1 MAFFLLCITMRVTG
15 CAVLIVL
22 MMALSI
28 NVNGQENQISS
39 DIIWDTDRSHSG
51 TIIVSSGYSLTI
63 ENSVV
68 SMEAGSRIV
77 VEEGAS
83 LMISESEITTPE
95 PPKGIVGFGHG
106 IGNSASSFMIPASD
120 YDEDFRAFISPS
132 EGGSF
137 FGFEFVV
144 NDDESIYGNESEL
157 MLEFD
162 SDASDTWITVLG
174 FPTSSVGIAGLEL
187 EFDDSNTIQIPGI
200 ELETRNMR
208 PYGAAAYEIVSS
220 GSVHISGSIVLGGS
234 LQLDGNTII
243 SQTALNRST
252 PIMAMSNVSNMSL
265 SNVSIGWSMDD
276 HDLRMGPSTVLSA
289 NSVDWTGGL
298 TDRWE
303 RRVGQQMVEFS
314 SSDVIYRVDGLGYQQ
329 SNMGSLISD
338 QNGIGLVG
346 SGIERVVEI
355 GWALDSDEYSQSPI
369 WAEEAFI
376 ITESFR
382 TAWNPQSEVQD
393 YGGRVAVDWNKS
405 TIIAMAGSPDIVS
418 WESPDILILSIDYGE
433 NLDADPNEGWRANL
447 TISNKGN
454 ADAIVYF
461 ICDDAQTGLRQSIGD
476 AYVGGLV
483 ESDDTAIFP
492 INWTPAGEGEM
503 ALTCKILTPSQLVN
517 ENFWGGGSITTPL
530 IDFLNSEEDDV
541 GSVVPALVAMAG
553 VGILFGAYLMRRS
566 QST

>member
-51 TIIVSSGYSLTI
+51 TIIVSSGFSLTI

-208 PYGAAAYEIVSS
+208 PFGTAAYEIVSS
-220 GSVHISGSIVLGGS
+220 GSVLISGSTVLGGN

-243 SQTALNRST
+243 SQTSLNRST
-252 PIMAMSNVSNMSL
+252 PIMAMSNAANMSL

-289 NSVDWTGGL
+289 NSVNWTGGL

-355 GWALDSDEYSQSPI
+355 GWALDSEQYSQSPI

-405 TIIAMAGSPDIVS
+405 TIIAKAGSPDIVS
-418 WESPDILILSIDYGE
+418 WETPDILILSIDYGE
-433 NLDADPNEGWRANL
+433 NLDADPYEGWRANL
-447 TISNKGN
+447 TISNTGS

-461 ICDDAQTGLRQSIGD
+461 VCDEAQTGLRQSIGD

-483 ESDDTAIFP
+483 ESGDTAMFP

-503 ALTCKILTPSQLVN
+503 AMTCTILTPSQLVD
-517 ENFWGGGSITTPL
+517 EDHWGGGSITTPL
-530 IDFLNSEEDDV
+530 IDFQYTVENGA
-541 GSVVPALVAMAG
+541 GSVVPALIAMAG
-553 VGILFGAYLMRRS
+553 VGILIGIFLIRRS
-566 QST
+566 Y

>member
-68 SMEAGSRIV
+68 SMEVGSRIV

-382 TAWNPQSEVQD
+382 TAWNPQSEVQN

-553 VGILFGAYLMRRS
+553 VGILIGAYLMRRS

>member
-1 MAFFLLCITMRVTG
+1 MAFFLLCLIMRVTG
-15 CAVLIVL
+15 CAILIAL
-22 MMALSI
+22 IMALSM

-51 TIIVSSGYSLTI
+51 TITVSKGFSLTV

-68 SMEAGSRIV
+68 NMEAGSRIV
-77 VEEGAS
+77 VEEGAT
-83 LMISESEITTPE
+83 LIISESEITTSN
-95 PPKGIVGFGHG
+95 PPQGIVGFGHG
-106 IGNSASSFMIPASD
+106 IGSSASSFMIPASD
-120 YDEDFRAFISPS
+120 YDGSFRASISPF

-137 FGFEFVV
+137 FGFEFIV

-157 MLEFD
+157 VLEFD

-200 ELETRNMR
+200 DLETRNMR
-208 PYGAAAYEIVSS
+208 PYGTAGYEILSS
-220 GSVHISGSIVLGGS
+220 GSVHISGSTILGGD

-243 SQTALNRST
+243 SHTALNRST
-252 PIMAMSNVSNMSL
+252 PIMAMSNAANMSL

-276 HDLRMGPSTVLSA
+276 HDLRMGPSTTLSA
-289 NSVDWTGGL
+289 ISVDWTGGL

-314 SSDVIYRVDGLGYQQ
+314 SSDVVYRVDGLGYQQ

-338 QNGIGLVG
+338 QNGLGLVG

-355 GWALDSDEYSQSPI
+355 GWALDSEQYSQSPI

-405 TIIAMAGSPDIVS
+405 TIIAKAGSPDIVS
-418 WESPDILILSIDYGE
+418 WETPDILILSIDYGE

-447 TISNKGN
+447 TISNTGS

-461 ICDDAQTGLRQSIGD
+461 VCDEAQTGLRQSIGD

-483 ESDDTAIFP
+483 EAGDTSMFP

-503 ALTCKILTPSQLVN
+503 ALACTILTPSQLVN
-517 ENFWGGGSITTPL
+517 EDHWGGGSITTPL
-530 IDFLNSEEDDV
+530 IDFQYTEENGA

-553 VGILFGAYLMRRS
+553 VGILIGVFLIKRS
-566 QST
+566 YST

>member
-51 TIIVSSGYSLTI
+51 TIIVSSGFSLTI

-208 PYGAAAYEIVSS
+208 PFGTAAYEIVSS
-220 GSVHISGSIVLGGS
+220 GSVHISGSTVLGGN

-243 SQTALNRST
+243 SQTSLNRST
-252 PIMAMSNVSNMSL
+252 PIMAMSNAANMSL

-289 NSVDWTGGL
+289 NSVNWTGGL

-355 GWALDSDEYSQSPI
+355 GWALDSEQYSQSPI

-405 TIIAMAGSPDIVS
+405 TIIAKAGSPDIVS
-418 WESPDILILSIDYGE
+418 WETPDILILSIDYGE
-433 NLDADPNEGWRANL
+433 NLDADPYEGWRANL
-447 TISNKGN
+447 TISNTGS

-461 ICDDAQTGLRQSIGD
+461 VCDEAQTGLRQSIGD

-483 ESDDTAIFP
+483 ESGDTAMFP

-503 ALTCKILTPSQLVN
+503 AMTCTILTPSQLVN
-517 ENFWGGGSITTPL
+517 EDHWGGGSITTPL
-530 IDFLNSEEDDV
+530 IDFQYTVENGA
-541 GSVVPALVAMAG
+541 GSVVPALIAMAG
-553 VGILFGAYLMRRS
+553 VGILIGVFLIRRS
-566 QST
+566 Y

>member
-51 TIIVSSGYSLTI
+51 TIIVSSGFSLTI

-208 PYGAAAYEIVSS
+208 PFGTAAYEIVSS
-220 GSVHISGSIVLGGS
+220 GSVHISGSTVLGGN

-243 SQTALNRST
+243 SQTSLNRST
-252 PIMAMSNVSNMSL
+252 PIMAMSNAANMSL

-289 NSVDWTGGL
+289 NSVNWTGGL

-355 GWALDSDEYSQSPI
+355 GWALDSEQYSQSPI

-405 TIIAMAGSPDIVS
+405 TIIAKAGSPDIVS
-418 WESPDILILSIDYGE
+418 WETPDILILSIDYGE
-433 NLDADPNEGWRANL
+433 NLDADPYEGWRANL
-447 TISNKGN
+447 TISNTGS

-461 ICDDAQTGLRQSIGD
+461 VCDEAQTGLRQSIGD

-483 ESDDTAIFP
+483 ESGDTAMFP

-503 ALTCKILTPSQLVN
+503 AMTCTILTPSQLVD
-517 ENFWGGGSITTPL
+517 EDHWGGGSITTPL
-530 IDFLNSEEDDV
+530 IDFQYTVENGA
-541 GSVVPALVAMAG
+541 GSVVPALIAMAG
-553 VGILFGAYLMRRS
+553 VGILIGIFLIRRS
-566 QST
+566 Y

>member
-1 MAFFLLCITMRVTG
+1 MAFFLLCLIMRVTG
-15 CAVLIVL
+15 CAILIALV
-22 MMALSI
+22 MALSM

-51 TIIVSSGYSLTI
+51 TITVSKGFSLTV

-68 SMEAGSRIV
+68 NMEAGSRIV
-77 VEEGAS
+77 VEEGAT
-83 LMISESEITTPE
+83 LIISESEITTSN
-95 PPKGIVGFGHG
+95 PPQGIVGFGHG
-106 IGNSASSFMIPASD
+106 IGSSASSFMIPASD
-120 YDEDFRAFISPS
+120 YDGNFRASISPF

-137 FGFEFVV
+137 FGFEFIV

-157 MLEFD
+157 VLEFD

-200 ELETRNMR
+200 DLETRNMR
-208 PYGAAAYEIVSS
+208 PYGTAGYEILSS
-220 GSVHISGSIVLGGS
+220 GSVHISGSTILGGD

-243 SQTALNRST
+243 SHTALNRST
-252 PIMAMSNVSNMSL
+252 PIMAMSNAANMSL

-276 HDLRMGPSTVLSA
+276 HDLRMGPSTTLSA
-289 NSVDWTGGL
+289 ISVDWTGGL

-314 SSDVIYRVDGLGYQQ
+314 SSDVVYRVDGLGYQQ

-338 QNGIGLVG
+338 QNGLGLVG

-355 GWALDSDEYSQSPI
+355 GWALDSEQYSQSPI

-405 TIIAMAGSPDIVS
+405 TIIAKAGSPDIVS
-418 WESPDILILSIDYGE
+418 WETPDILILSIDYGE

-447 TISNKGN
+447 TISNTGS

-461 ICDDAQTGLRQSIGD
+461 VCDEAQTGLRQSIGD

-483 ESDDTAIFP
+483 EAGDTSMFP

-503 ALTCKILTPSQLVN
+503 ALACTILTPSQLVN
-517 ENFWGGGSITTPL
+517 EDHWGGGSITTPL
-530 IDFLNSEEDDV
+530 IDFQYTEED
-541 GSVVPALVAMAG
+541 GASSVIPALVAMAG
-553 VGILFGAYLMRRS
+553 IGILIGVFLIRRS
-566 QST
+566 

>member
-1 MAFFLLCITMRVTG
+1 MALFLLCIIMRVTG
-15 CAVLIVL
+15 CAILIAL
-22 MMALSI
+22 IMALSM

-51 TIIVSSGYSLTI
+51 TITVSKGFSLTV

-68 SMEAGSRIV
+68 NMEAGSRIV
-77 VEEGAS
+77 VEEGAT
-83 LMISESEITTPE
+83 LIISESEITTSN
-95 PPKGIVGFGHG
+95 PPQGIVGFGHG
-106 IGNSASSFMIPASD
+106 IGSSASSFMIPASD
-120 YDEDFRAFISPS
+120 YDGNFRASISPF

-137 FGFEFVV
+137 FGFEFII

-157 MLEFD
+157 VLEFD

-200 ELETRNMR
+200 DLETRNMR
-208 PYGAAAYEIVSS
+208 PYGTAGYEILSS
-220 GSVHISGSIVLGGS
+220 GSVHISGSTILGGD

-243 SQTALNRST
+243 SHTALNRST
-252 PIMAMSNVSNMSL
+252 PIMAMSNAANMSL

-276 HDLRMGPSTVLSA
+276 HDLRMGPSTTLSA
-289 NSVDWTGGL
+289 ISVDWTGGL

-314 SSDVIYRVDGLGYQQ
+314 SSDVVYRVDGLGYQQ

-338 QNGIGLVG
+338 QNGLGLVG

-355 GWALDSDEYSQSPI
+355 GWALDSEQYSQSPI

-405 TIIAMAGSPDIVS
+405 TIIAKAGSPDIVS
-418 WESPDILILSIDYGE
+418 WETPDILILSIDYGE
-433 NLDADPNEGWRANL
+433 NLDADPYEGWRANL
-447 TISNKGN
+447 TISNTGS

-461 ICDDAQTGLRQSIGD
+461 VCDEAQTGLRQSIGD

-483 ESDDTAIFP
+483 KSGDTAMFP

-503 ALTCKILTPSQLVN
+503 AMTCTILTPSQLVN
-517 ENFWGGGSITTPL
+517 EDHWGGGSITTPL
-530 IDFLNSEEDDV
+530 IDFQYTVENDA
-541 GSVVPALVAMAG
+541 GSVVPALIAMAG
-553 VGILFGAYLMRRS
+553 VGILIGVFLIRRS
-566 QST
+566 Y

>member
-1 MAFFLLCITMRVTG
+1 MAFFLLCFIMRVTG
-15 CAVLIVL
+15 CAVLIAL
-22 MMALSI
+22 IMALSM

-51 TIIVSSGYSLTI
+51 TITVSKGFSLTV
-63 ENSVV
+63 ENSVIN
-68 SMEAGSRIV
+68 MEAGSRII
-77 VEEGAS
+77 VEEGAT
-83 LMISESEITTPE
+83 LIISESEITTSE
-95 PPKGIVGFGHG
+95 PPQGIVGFGHG
-106 IGNSASSFMIPASD
+106 IGSSASSFMIPASD
-120 YDEDFRAFISPS
+120 YDGDFRASISPF

-137 FGFEFVV
+137 FGFEFIV

-157 MLEFD
+157 VLEFD

-200 ELETRNMR
+200 DLETRNMR
-208 PYGAAAYEIVSS
+208 PYGTAGYEILSN
-220 GSVHISGSIVLGGS
+220 GYVHISGSTILGGD

-243 SQTALNRST
+243 SHTAFNRST
-252 PIMAMSNVSNMSL
+252 PIMAMSNAANMSL
-265 SNVSIGWSMDD
+265 SNVSIDWSMDD
-276 HDLRMGPSTVLSA
+276 HDLRMGPSTSLSA
-289 NSVDWTGGL
+289 ISVDWTGGL

-314 SSDVIYRVDGLGYQQ
+314 SSGVVYRVDGLGYQQ
-329 SNMGSLISD
+329 SNMGSLVSD
-338 QNGIGLVG
+338 QNGLGLVG
-346 SGIERVVEI
+346 SGMERVVEI
-355 GWALDSDEYSQSPI
+355 GWALDSEQYSQSPI

-405 TIIAMAGSPDIVS
+405 TIIAKAGSPDIVS
-418 WESPDILILSIDYGE
+418 WETPDILILSIDYGE

-447 TISNKGN
+447 TISNTGS

-461 ICDDAQTGLRQSIGD
+461 VCDDAQTGLRQSIGD

-483 ESDDTAIFP
+483 ESGDTSIFP
-492 INWTPAGEGEM
+492 INWTPVGEGEM
-503 ALTCKILTPSQLVN
+503 ALTCTILTPSQLVI
-517 ENFWGGGSITTPL
+517 EDYWGGGSITTPL
-530 IDFLNSEEDDV
+530 IDFQYKEENDA

-553 VGILFGAYLMRRS
+553 VGILIGLFLMKRS

>member
-1 MAFFLLCITMRVTG
+1 MRVTG

-187 EFDDSNTIQIPGI
+187 EFDDSNTIRIPGI

-208 PYGAAAYEIVSS
+208 PFGTAAYEIVPS
-220 GSVHISGSIVLGGS
+220 GSVLISGSTVLGGN
-234 LQLDGNTII
+234 LQLDGDTII
-243 SQTALNRST
+243 SQTVLNRST

-483 ESDDTAIFP
+483 ESDDIAIFP

-530 IDFLNSEEDDV
+530 IDFLHSEEDDA

-553 VGILFGAYLMRRS
+553 VGILIGAYLMRRS

>member
-162 SDASDTWITVLG
+162 SEASDTWITVLG

-220 GSVHISGSIVLGGS
+220 GSVHISGSSVLGGS

-433 NLDADPNEGWRANL
+433 NLDADPTEGWRANL

-530 IDFLNSEEDDV
+530 IDFLYSEEDDA

-553 VGILFGAYLMRRS
+553 VGILIGAYLMRRS

>member
-51 TIIVSSGYSLTI
+51 TIIVSSGFSLTI

-208 PYGAAAYEIVSS
+208 PFGTAAYEIVSS
-220 GSVHISGSIVLGGS
+220 GSVLISGSTVLGGN

-243 SQTALNRST
+243 SQTSLNRST
-252 PIMAMSNVSNMSL
+252 PIMAMSNAANMSL

-289 NSVDWTGGL
+289 NSVNWTGGL

-355 GWALDSDEYSQSPI
+355 GWALDSEQYSQSPI

-405 TIIAMAGSPDIVS
+405 TIIAKAGSPDIVS
-418 WESPDILILSIDYGE
+418 WETPDILILSIDYGE
-433 NLDADPNEGWRANL
+433 NLDADPYEGWRANL
-447 TISNKGN
+447 TISNTGS

-461 ICDDAQTGLRQSIGD
+461 VCDEAQTGLRQSIGD

-483 ESDDTAIFP
+483 ESGDTAMFP

-503 ALTCKILTPSQLVN
+503 AMTCTILTPSQLVN
-517 ENFWGGGSITTPL
+517 EDHWGGGSITTPL
-530 IDFLNSEEDDV
+530 IDFQYTVENGA
-541 GSVVPALVAMAG
+541 GSVVPALIAMAG
-553 VGILFGAYLMRRS
+553 VGILIGVFLIRRS
-566 QST
+566 Y

>member
-1 MAFFLLCITMRVTG
+1 MAFFLLCLIMRVTG
-15 CAVLIVL
+15 CAILIAL
-22 MMALSI
+22 IMALSM

-51 TIIVSSGYSLTI
+51 TITVSKGFSLTV

-68 SMEAGSRIV
+68 NMEAGSRIV
-77 VEEGAS
+77 VEEGAT
-83 LMISESEITTPE
+83 LIISESEITTSN
-95 PPKGIVGFGHG
+95 PPQGIVGFGHG
-106 IGNSASSFMIPASD
+106 IGSSASSFMIPASD
-120 YDEDFRAFISPS
+120 YDGNFRASISPF

-137 FGFEFVV
+137 FGFEFIV

-157 MLEFD
+157 VLEFD

-174 FPTSSVGIAGLEL
+174 FPTGSVGIAGLEL

-208 PYGAAAYEIVSS
+208 PFGTAGYEIVSS
-220 GSVHISGSIVLGGS
+220 GSVHISGSTILGGN

-252 PIMAMSNVSNMSL
+252 PIMAMSNAANMSL

-276 HDLRMGPSTVLSA
+276 HDLRMGPSTTLSA
-289 NSVDWTGGL
+289 NSVNWTGGL

-314 SSDVIYRVDGLGYQQ
+314 SSDVVYRVEGLGYQQ
-329 SNMGSLISD
+329 SSMGSLISD
-338 QNGIGLVG
+338 QNGLGLVG

-355 GWALDSDEYSQSPI
+355 GWALDSEQYSQSPI

-405 TIIAMAGSPDIVS
+405 TIIAKAGSPDIVS
-418 WESPDILILSIDYGE
+418 WETPDILILSIDYGE

-447 TISNKGN
+447 TISNTGN
-454 ADAIVYF
+454 ADAMVYF
-461 ICDDAQTGLRQSIGD
+461 VCDEAQTGLRQSIGD

-483 ESDDTAIFP
+483 EAGDTAMFP

-503 ALTCKILTPSQLVN
+503 ALACTILTPSQLVN
-517 ENFWGGGSITTPL
+517 EDHWGGGSMTTPL
-530 IDFLNSEEDDV
+530 IDFQYTEENDA

-553 VGILFGAYLMRRS
+553 VGILIGVYLIRRS
-566 QST
+566 

>member
-1 MAFFLLCITMRVTG
+1 MAFFLLCLIMRVTG
-15 CAVLIVL
+15 CAILIAL
-22 MMALSI
+22 IMALSM

-39 DIIWDTDRSHSG
+39 DIIWDTDRTHSG
-51 TIIVSSGYSLTI
+51 TITVSKGFSLTV

-68 SMEAGSRIV
+68 NMEAGSRIV
-77 VEEGAS
+77 VEEGAT
-83 LMISESEITTPE
+83 LIISESEITTSN
-95 PPKGIVGFGHG
+95 PPQGIVGFGHG
-106 IGNSASSFMIPASD
+106 IGSSASSFMIPASD
-120 YDEDFRAFISPS
+120 YDEDFRASISPF

-137 FGFEFVV
+137 FGFEFIV

-157 MLEFD
+157 VLEFD

-174 FPTSSVGIAGLEL
+174 FPTGSVGIAGLEL

-208 PYGAAAYEIVSS
+208 PFGTAGYEILSS
-220 GSVHISGSIVLGGS
+220 GSVHISGSTILGGD

-252 PIMAMSNVSNMSL
+252 PIMAMSNAANMSL

-276 HDLRMGPSTVLSA
+276 HDLRMGPSTTLSA

-314 SSDVIYRVDGLGYQQ
+314 SSDVVYRVDGLGYQQ

-338 QNGIGLVG
+338 QNGLGLVG

-355 GWALDSDEYSQSPI
+355 GWALDSEQYSQSPI

-405 TIIAMAGSPDIVS
+405 TIIAKAGSPDIVS
-418 WESPDILILSIDYGE
+418 WETPDILILSIDYGE

-447 TISNKGN
+447 TISNTGN
-454 ADAIVYF
+454 ADAMVYF
-461 ICDDAQTGLRQSIGD
+461 VCDEAQTGLRQSIGD

-483 ESDDTAIFP
+483 EAGDTAMFP

-503 ALTCKILTPSQLVN
+503 ALACTILTPSQLVN
-517 ENFWGGGSITTPL
+517 EDHWGGGSITTPL
-530 IDFLNSEEDDV
+530 IDFQYTEENDA

-553 VGILFGAYLMRRS
+553 VGISDRCIPD
-566 QST
+566 